1 MSKRTRYTSMAITNP
16 DELTY
21 GIAPK
26 PFTTPNGIV
35 IGGGEVYP
43 ELNFTLPPMKVND
56 DTIGKANKIYKDM
69 IDGALKRAADLKQ
82 DKVVVEFE
90 TVPDFTL
97 NPRYGLETTKLLLD
111 AEREAEAQ
119 YGIKC
124 ALRFTPNDTREMSR
138 PPRMRDGKYY
148 DDMMYFFEEAAKLG
162 PDWISIES
170 TGGKELNDEGLVNA
184 DIRRVIFALGV
195 CSCTDMEFLWGKI
208 SDICDGTKMAMG
220 GDSSCGFANTAM
232 VLAEKGF
239 IPRTFA
245 AVVRAATV
253 PRALVAYEMGAVA
266 PSKDCE
272 YVGPYIK
279 AITGAPVAM
288 EGRMASGA
296 HLSPIGNIAIASAD
310 LWSNES
316 IQQVRLLSDMAP
328 IVGMEQLIFDCR
340 MLNTASRM
348 GQRGTMRDIMIESDA
363 PLDVQGYVLKPE
375 VVTQLSQEII
385 KYDDDFMR
393 TKVAAEKTV
402 ELLLEAVDT
411 GKVECEDRDAAW
423 LDMMA
428 DAIDEIPDDKMEFY
442 EEMKDEI
449 EDGAFIPSCYG
460 LE

>member
-1 MSKRTRYTSMAITNP
+1 
-16 DELTY
+16 
-21 GIAPK
+21 
-26 PFTTPNGIV
+26 
-35 IGGGEVYP
+35 
-43 ELNFTLPPMKVND
+43 
-56 DTIGKANKIYKDM
+56 
-69 IDGALKRAADLKQ
+69 
-82 DKVVVEFE
+82 
-90 TVPDFTL
+90 
-97 NPRYGLETTKLLLD
+97 
-111 AEREAEAQ
+111 
-119 YGIKC
+119 
-124 ALRFTPNDTREMSR
+124 
-138 PPRMRDGKYY
+138 
-148 DDMMYFFEEAAKLG
+148 MMYFFEEAAKLG

-195 CSCTDMEFLWGKI
+195 CSCTDMEFLWGKVA
-208 SDICDGTKMAMG
+208 DICSGTRMAVG

-272 YVGPYIK
+272 YVGPYLK

-340 MLNTASRM
+340 MLNTASKM
-348 GQRGTMRDIMIESDA
+348 GQRTTMRDIMIESDA

-375 VVTQLSQEII
+375 VVLEISKEI
-385 KYDDDFMR
+385 LKHDDDFMR
-393 TKVAAEKTV
+393 TKAAASKTI
-402 ELLLEAVDT
+402 EILSDAIES
-411 GKVECEDRDAAW
+411 GKVACAERDAAW

-428 DAIDEIPDDKMEFY
+428 DTIDEIPDDKMEFY
-442 EEMKDEI
+442 EEMKDE
-449 EDGAFIPSCYG
+449 
-460 LE
+460 LEEGSFLPGEYNLN

>member
-1 MSKRTRYTSMAITNP
+1 MSKRTPYNSLAITNP
-16 DELTY
+16 DDLTY

-26 PFTTPNGIV
+26 PFTTQSGIV

-56 DTIGKANKIYKDM
+56 ETIGKANKIYKDM
-69 IDGALKRAADLKQ
+69 IDGVLKRAAELGQ

-97 NPRYGLETTKLLLD
+97 NPKYGLETTKLLLD
-111 AEREAEAQ
+111 AEREAEAK
-119 YGIKC
+119 YGIKA

-138 PPRMRDGKYY
+138 PPVMRSGKYY

-195 CSCTDMEFLWGKI
+195 CSCTDMQFLWGKV
-208 SDICDGTKMAMG
+208 SDICDGTRMAVG

-245 AVVRAATV
+245 AVVRVATV

-272 YVGPYIK
+272 YAGPFIK
-279 AITGAPVAM
+279 AITGAPIAM

-296 HLSPIGNIAIASAD
+296 HLSPIGNIAIANAD

-340 MLNTASRM
+340 MLNTATKM
-348 GQRGTMRDIMIESDA
+348 GQRKTMRDIMIESDA
-363 PLDVQGYVLKPE
+363 PLDVQGYILRPE
-375 VVTQLSQEII
+375 VVIELSKEII
-385 KYDDDFMR
+385 KYEDDFMR
-393 TKVAAEKTV
+393 TKVAAAKTV
-402 ELLLEAVDT
+402 EVLQEAIDN
-411 GKVECEDRDAAW
+411 GKVACADRDAAW

-442 EEMKDEI
+442 EEMKDEL
-449 EDGAFIPSCYG
+449 EDGAFLPSGYD
-460 LE
+460 LD

>member
-1 MSKRTRYTSMAITNP
+1 MSKRTRYTSLAITDP
-16 DELTY
+16 RELTY

-26 PFTTPNGIV
+26 PFTTHSGIV

-43 ELNFTLPPMKVND
+43 ELNFTLPPIKVD
-56 DTIGKANKIYKDM
+56 DTTIDKAKKIYKEM
-69 IDGALKRAADLKQ
+69 IDSSLKRAYELGQ

-90 TVPDFTL
+90 TVPDFTIT
-97 NPRYGLETTKLLLD
+97 PRYGLETTKLLMD
-111 AEREAEAQ
+111 AEKEAEST
-119 YGIKC
+119 YGLQC
-124 ALRFTPNDTREMSR
+124 ALRFTPNDTREMLR

-148 DDMMYFFEEAAKLG
+148 DDMMYFFTEAAKLG
-162 PDWISIES
+162 PDWFSIES
-170 TGGKELNDEGLVNA
+170 TGGKELNDEGLMNA
-184 DIRRVIFALGV
+184 DIRRVIFALGA
-195 CSCTDMEFLWGKI
+195 CACTDMEFLWGRVA
-208 SDICDGTKMAMG
+208 DICEGTSMALG

-232 VLAEKGF
+232 VLAEKRF

-245 AVVRAATV
+245 AVVRVATV

-328 IVGMEQLIFDCR
+328 VVGMEQLIFDCR
-340 MLNTASRM
+340 MLNTASKM
-348 GQRGTMRDIMIESDA
+348 GQRQTMRDIMIESDA

-375 VVTQLSQEII
+375 VVIELSKEIL
-385 KYDDDFMR
+385 KYEDDFMR
-393 TKVAAEKTV
+393 TKMAAKRTV
-402 ELLLEAVDT
+402 EILADAVDT
-411 GKVECEDRDAAW
+411 GKVECDDRDAAW
-423 LDMMA
+423 LDMMS
-428 DAIDEIPDDKMEFY
+428 DAIDEIPDDRMEFY
-442 EEMKDEI
+442 AEMKEELDEGKFLP
-449 EDGAFIPSCYG
+449 ECYD
-460 LE
+460 LI

>member
-97 NPRYGLETTKLLLD
+97 SPRYGLETTKLLLD
-111 AEREAEAQ
+111 AEREAEAK

>member
-1 MSKRTRYTSMAITNP
+1 MSRRKHFTSMAITNP

-26 PFTTPNGIV
+26 PFVTQNGIV
-35 IGGGEVYP
+35 IGGGDVYP

-56 DTIGKANKIYKDM
+56 ETIGKANKIYKDM
-69 IDGALKRAADLKQ
+69 IDGVLKRAADLGQ

-111 AEREAEAQ
+111 AEREAEAR

-138 PPRMRDGKYY
+138 PPKMREGKYY

-184 DIRRVIFALGV
+184 DIRRVIFALGA
-195 CSCTDMEFLWGKI
+195 CSCTDMEFLWGKV
-208 SDICDGTKMAMG
+208 SDICEGTKMAVG

-245 AVVRAATV
+245 AVVRVATV

-279 AITGAPVAM
+279 AITGAPISM

-296 HLSPIGNIAIASAD
+296 HLSPIGNIAIANAD

-375 VVTQLSQEII
+375 VVLQLSEEII
-385 KYDDDFMR
+385 KYEDDFMR
-393 TKVAAEKTV
+393 TKAAAAKTV
-402 ELLLEAVDT
+402 ELLQDAIDN
-411 GKVECEDRDAAW
+411 GKVACADRDAAW

-449 EDGAFIPSCYG
+449 EDGAFLPGGYG

>member
-1 MSKRTRYTSMAITNP
+1 MSRRKHFTSMAITNP

-26 PFTTPNGIV
+26 PFVTQNGIV
-35 IGGGEVYP
+35 IGGGDVYP

-56 DTIGKANKIYKDM
+56 ETIGKANKIYKDM
-69 IDGALKRAADLKQ
+69 IDGVLKRAADLGQ

-111 AEREAEAQ
+111 AEREAEAR

-138 PPRMRDGKYY
+138 PPKMREGKYY

-184 DIRRVIFALGV
+184 DIRRVIFALGA
-195 CSCTDMEFLWGKI
+195 CSCTDMEFLWGKV
-208 SDICDGTKMAMG
+208 SDICAGTKMAVG

-245 AVVRAATV
+245 AVVRVATV

-375 VVTQLSQEII
+375 VVLQLSEEII
-385 KYDDDFMR
+385 KYEDDFMR
-393 TKVAAEKTV
+393 TKAAAAKTV
-402 ELLLEAVDT
+402 ELLQNAIDN
-411 GKVECEDRDAAW
+411 GKVACADRDAAW

-449 EDGAFIPSCYG
+449 EDGAFLPEGYG

>member
-1 MSKRTRYTSMAITNP
+1 MSRRKHFTSMAITNP

-26 PFTTPNGIV
+26 PFVTQNGIV
-35 IGGGEVYP
+35 IGGGDVYP

-56 DTIGKANKIYKDM
+56 ETIGKANKIYKDM
-69 IDGALKRAADLKQ
+69 IDGVLKRAADLGQ

-111 AEREAEAQ
+111 AEREAEAR

-138 PPRMRDGKYY
+138 PPKMREGKYY

-170 TGGKELNDEGLVNA
+170 TGGKELNDEALVNA
-184 DIRRVIFALGV
+184 DIRRVIFALGA
-195 CSCTDMEFLWGKI
+195 CSCTDMEFLWGKV
-208 SDICDGTKMAMG
+208 SDICAGTKMAVG

-245 AVVRAATV
+245 AVVRVATV

-288 EGRMASGA
+288 EGRMASCA

-375 VVTQLSQEII
+375 VVLQLSEEII
-385 KYDDDFMR
+385 KYEDDFMR
-393 TKVAAEKTV
+393 TKAAAAKTV
-402 ELLLEAVDT
+402 ELLQNAIDN
-411 GKVECEDRDAAW
+411 GKVACADRDAAW

-449 EDGAFIPSCYG
+449 EDGAFLPEGYG

>member
-111 AEREAEAQ
+111 AEREAEAK

-279 AITGAPVAM
+279 AIT
-288 EGRMASGA
+288 
-296 HLSPIGNIAIASAD
+296 
-310 LWSNES
+310 
-316 IQQVRLLSDMAP
+316 
-328 IVGMEQLIFDCR
+328 
-340 MLNTASRM
+340 
-348 GQRGTMRDIMIESDA
+348 
-363 PLDVQGYVLKPE
+363 
-375 VVTQLSQEII
+375 
-385 KYDDDFMR
+385 
-393 TKVAAEKTV
+393 
-402 ELLLEAVDT
+402 EL
-411 GKVECEDRDAAW
+411 
-423 LDMMA
+423 
-428 DAIDEIPDDKMEFY
+428 P
-442 EEMKDEI
+442 
-449 EDGAFIPSCYG
+449 
-460 LE
+460 

>member
-1 MSKRTRYTSMAITNP
+1 MSKRVPFTSMAITNP
-16 DELTY
+16 DELMY

-26 PFTTPNGIV
+26 PFTTQSGIM

-43 ELNFTLPPMKVND
+43 ELNFTLPPMKVNEE
-56 DTIGKANKIYKDM
+56 TIGKANQIYKEM
-69 IDGALKRAADLKQ
+69 IEGVLKRAADLGQK
-82 DKVVVEFE
+82 KVVVEFE

-97 NPRYGLETTKLLLD
+97 VPKFGLETTKLLLD
-111 AEREAEAQ
+111 AEREAEAK
-119 YGIKC
+119 YGIQC

-138 PPRMRDGKYY
+138 PPKMRSGQYY
-148 DDMMYFFEEAAKLG
+148 DDMMYFYEEAAKLG
-162 PDWISIES
+162 PDWFSIES
-170 TGGKELNDEGLVNA
+170 TGGKEIDDEGLVNA
-184 DIRRVIFALGV
+184 DIRRVIFALGA

-208 SDICDGTKMAMG
+208 SDICEGSKMAVG

-232 VLAEKGF
+232 VLAEKRF

-245 AVVRAATV
+245 AVVRVATV

-279 AITGAPVAM
+279 AITGAPIAM

-296 HLSPIGNIAIASAD
+296 HLSPIGNIALANAD

-328 IVGMEQLIFDCR
+328 VVAMEQLIFDCR
-340 MLNTASRM
+340 MVNTASKM
-348 GQRGTMRDIMIESDA
+348 GQSKVMRDVLIESDA

-375 VVTQLSQEII
+375 VVIELSQEIL
-385 KYDDDFMR
+385 KYEDDFMR
-393 TKVAAEKTV
+393 TKVAAAKTV
-402 ELLLEAVDT
+402 ELLQKAIEN
-411 GKVECEDRDAAW
+411 GEVECADRDAAW
-423 LDMMA
+423 LDMME
-428 DAIDEIPDDKMEFY
+428 DAIDEIPDDKMEFF
-442 EEMKDEI
+442 EEIKDEI
-449 EDGAFIPSCYG
+449 EDGKYLPSEYG

>member
-1 MSKRTRYTSMAITNP
+1 MSKRTRYISLAIQNP

-21 GIAPK
+21 GIAPR
-26 PFTTPNGIV
+26 PFTTRNGIV
-35 IGGGEVYP
+35 IGGGDVYP
-43 ELNFTLPPMKVND
+43 ELNFTLPPMKVD
-56 DTIGKANKIYKDM
+56 DSTIGKANKIYKDM
-69 IDGALKRAADLKQ
+69 IDGVLKRAADLGQ

-97 NPRYGLETTKLLLD
+97 NPKYGLEATKILLD
-111 AEREAEAQ
+111 AEREAEVK
-119 YGIKC
+119 YGIKA

-138 PPRMRDGKYY
+138 PPVMKSGKYH
-148 DDMMYFFEEAAKLG
+148 DDMMYFYEEAAKLG

-195 CSCTDMEFLWGKI
+195 CSCTDMEYLWGRVA
-208 SDICDGTKMAMG
+208 DICDGTDMAVG
-220 GDSSCGFANTAM
+220 GDSGCGFANTAM

-279 AITGAPVAM
+279 AITGAPVSM

-340 MLNTASRM
+340 MLNTASKM
-348 GQRGTMRDIMIESDA
+348 GQRKVMRDIMIESDA

-375 VVTQLSQEII
+375 VVLEISKEI
-385 KYDDDFMR
+385 LKYEDDLMR
-393 TKVAAEKTV
+393 TKAAAAKAV
-402 ELLLEAVDT
+402 EILSDAIES
-411 GKVECEDRDAAW
+411 GKVECGDRDAAW

-442 EEMKDEI
+442 EEMKE
-449 EDGAFIPSCYG
+449 ELEEGKFIPSEYG

>member
-1 MSKRTRYTSMAITNP
+1 MSKRTPITTMAITNP

-26 PFTTPNGIV
+26 PFTTQSGIV

-43 ELNFTLPPMKVND
+43 ELNFTLPPMKVNEE
-56 DTIGKANKIYKDM
+56 TIGKANKIYKDM
-69 IDGALKRAADLKQ
+69 IDGVLKRAADLGQ

-97 NPRYGLETTKLLLD
+97 NPKFGLETTKLLLD
-111 AEREAEAQ
+111 AEREAEAK
-119 YGIKC
+119 YGMKC

-138 PPRMRDGKYY
+138 PPVMRSGKYY

-184 DIRRVIFALGV
+184 DIRRVIFALGC
-195 CSCTDMEFLWGKI
+195 CSCVDMEFLWGKVA
-208 SDICDGTKMAMG
+208 DICKDSKMAVG

-245 AVVRAATV
+245 AVVRVATV
-253 PRALVAYEMGAVA
+253 PRALMAYEMGAVA

-279 AITGAPVAM
+279 AIAGYSVAM

-340 MLNTASRM
+340 MLNTASKM
-348 GQRGTMRDIMIESDA
+348 GQRGVMRDIMIESDA

-375 VVTQLSQEII
+375 VVIELSKEIL
-385 KYDDDFMR
+385 KYEDPFLR
-393 TKVAAEKTV
+393 TKAAAAKTV
-402 ELLLEAVDT
+402 ELLQKAIED
-411 GKVECEDRDAAW
+411 GKVACADRDAAW

-428 DAIDEIPDDKMEFY
+428 DAIDEIPDDKAEFY
-442 EEMKDEI
+442 AEMKEEL
-449 EDGAFIPSCYG
+449 EDGAFLPKEYN

>member
-1 MSKRTRYTSMAITNP
+1 MSKRTHYTSLAISNP

-26 PFTTPNGIV
+26 PFTTKNGIV

-43 ELNFTLPPMKVND
+43 ELNFTLPPMKVD
-56 DTIGKANKIYKDM
+56 DTTIGKAKKIYKEM
-69 IDGALKRAADLKQ
+69 IDGVLKRAAELGQ
-82 DKVVVEFE
+82 EKVVVEFE

-97 NPRYGLETTKLLLD
+97 NPQYGLDTTKLLLD
-111 AEREAEAQ
+111 AERAAEEQ

-138 PPRMRDGKYY
+138 PPRMRDGRYY
-148 DDMMYFFEEAAKLG
+148 DDMMYFFTEAAKLG
-162 PDWISIES
+162 PDWFSIES
-170 TGGKELNDEGLVNA
+170 TGGKELNDEGLMNA
-184 DIRRVIFALGV
+184 DIRRVIFALGA
-195 CSCTDMEFLWGKI
+195 CSCTDMEFLWGKVA
-208 SDICDGTKMAMG
+208 DICGGTDMAVG

-245 AVVRAATV
+245 AVVRVATV

-272 YVGPYIK
+272 YVGPYLK

-375 VVTQLSQEII
+375 VVIELSKEIL
-385 KYDDDFMR
+385 KYQDDFMR
-393 TKVAAEKTV
+393 TKMAAKKTV
-402 ELLLEAVDT
+402 ELLSEAIDS
-411 GKVECEDRDAAW
+411 GKVECADRDAAW
-423 LDMMA
+423 LEMMG
-428 DAIDEIPDDKMEFY
+428 DAIDEIPDDRMEFY
-442 EEMKDEI
+442 EEMKE
-449 EDGAFIPSCYG
+449 E
-460 LE
+460 LEEGKFLPESYELV

>member
-1 MSKRTRYTSMAITNP
+1 MSKRTPYHSLAITNP

-26 PFTTPNGIV
+26 PFTTQSGIV
-35 IGGGEVYP
+35 IGGGDVYP

-56 DTIGKANKIYKDM
+56 DTIGKANKIYKEM
-69 IDGALKRAADLKQ
+69 IDGVLKRAAELGQ

-90 TVPDFTL
+90 TVPDYTL
-97 NPRYGLETTKLLLD
+97 NPQYGLEATKILLD
-111 AEREAEAQ
+111 AEREAEAK
-119 YGIKC
+119 YGIKA

-138 PPRMRDGKYY
+138 PPVMRGGKYY

-184 DIRRVIFALGV
+184 DIRRVIFALGA
-195 CSCTDMEFLWGKI
+195 CSCTDMQFLWGKV
-208 SDICDGTKMAMG
+208 SDICDGTKMAVG

-245 AVVRAATV
+245 AVVRVATV

-272 YVGPYIK
+272 YAGPFIK
-279 AITGAPVAM
+279 AITGCPISM

-296 HLSPIGNIAIASAD
+296 HLSPIGNIAIANAD

-340 MLNTASRM
+340 MLNTASKM
-348 GQRGTMRDIMIESDA
+348 GQRQLMRDIMIESDA

-375 VVTQLSQEII
+375 VVIELSKEII
-385 KYDDDFMR
+385 KYEDDFTR
-393 TKVAAEKTV
+393 TKVAAAKTV
-402 ELLLEAVDT
+402 EILQEAIDS
-411 GKVECEDRDAAW
+411 GKVACADRDAAW
-423 LDMMA
+423 LEMMA

-442 EEMKDEI
+442 EEMKDEL
-449 EDGAFIPSCYG
+449 EDGAFLPEGYE
-460 LE
+460 L

>member
-1 MSKRTRYTSMAITNP
+1 MSRRKHFTSMAITNP

-26 PFTTPNGIV
+26 PFVTQNGIV
-35 IGGGEVYP
+35 IGGGDVYP

-56 DTIGKANKIYKDM
+56 ETIGKANKIYKDM
-69 IDGALKRAADLKQ
+69 IDGVLKRAADLGQ

-111 AEREAEAQ
+111 AEREAEAR

-138 PPRMRDGKYY
+138 PPKMREGKYY

-184 DIRRVIFALGV
+184 DIRRVIFALGA
-195 CSCTDMEFLWGKI
+195 CSCTDMEFLWGKV
-208 SDICDGTKMAMG
+208 SDICEGTKMAVG

-245 AVVRAATV
+245 AVVRVATV

-279 AITGAPVAM
+279 AITGAPISM

-296 HLSPIGNIAIASAD
+296 HLSPIGNIAIANAD

-375 VVTQLSQEII
+375 VVLQLSEEII
-385 KYDDDFMR
+385 KYEDDFMR
-393 TKVAAEKTV
+393 TKAAAAKTV
-402 ELLLEAVDT
+402 ELLQDAIDN
-411 GKVECEDRDAAW
+411 GKVACADRDAAW

-442 EEMKDEI
+442 KEMKDEI
-449 EDGAFIPSCYG
+449 EDGAFLPGGYG

>member
-1 MSKRTRYTSMAITNP
+1 
-16 DELTY
+16 
-21 GIAPK
+21 
-26 PFTTPNGIV
+26 
-35 IGGGEVYP
+35 
-43 ELNFTLPPMKVND
+43 
-56 DTIGKANKIYKDM
+56 
-69 IDGALKRAADLKQ
+69 
-82 DKVVVEFE
+82 
-90 TVPDFTL
+90 
-97 NPRYGLETTKLLLD
+97 
-111 AEREAEAQ
+111 
-119 YGIKC
+119 
-124 ALRFTPNDTREMSR
+124 
-138 PPRMRDGKYY
+138 
-148 DDMMYFFEEAAKLG
+148 
-162 PDWISIES
+162 
-170 TGGKELNDEGLVNA
+170 
-184 DIRRVIFALGV
+184 
-195 CSCTDMEFLWGKI
+195 
-208 SDICDGTKMAMG
+208 
-220 GDSSCGFANTAM
+220 
-232 VLAEKGF
+232 
-239 IPRTFA
+239 
-245 AVVRAATV
+245 
-253 PRALVAYEMGAVA
+253 
-266 PSKDCE
+266 
-272 YVGPYIK
+272 
-279 AITGAPVAM
+279 M

-296 HLSPIGNIAIASAD
+296 HLSPICNIAIASAD

-340 MLNTASRM
+340 MLNTSSRM

>member
-1 MSKRTRYTSMAITNP
+1 MSRRKHFTSMAITNP

-26 PFTTPNGIV
+26 PFVTQNGIV
-35 IGGGEVYP
+35 IGGGDVYP

-56 DTIGKANKIYKDM
+56 ETIGKANKIYKDM
-69 IDGALKRAADLKQ
+69 IDGVLKRAADLGQ

-111 AEREAEAQ
+111 AEREAEAR

-138 PPRMRDGKYY
+138 PPKMREGKYY

-170 TGGKELNDEGLVNA
+170 TGGKELNDEALVNA
-184 DIRRVIFALGV
+184 DIRRVIFALGA
-195 CSCTDMEFLWGKI
+195 CSCTDMEFLWGKV
-208 SDICDGTKMAMG
+208 SDICAGTKMAVG

-245 AVVRAATV
+245 AVVRVATV

-375 VVTQLSQEII
+375 VVLQLSEEII
-385 KYDDDFMR
+385 KYEDDFMR
-393 TKVAAEKTV
+393 TKAAAAKTV
-402 ELLLEAVDT
+402 ELLQDAIDN
-411 GKVECEDRDAAW
+411 GKVACADRDAAW

-442 EEMKDEI
+442 KEMKDEI
-449 EDGAFIPSCYG
+449 EDGAFLPEGYG

>member
-1 MSKRTRYTSMAITNP
+1 MSRRKHFTSMAITNP

-26 PFTTPNGIV
+26 PFVTQNGIV
-35 IGGGEVYP
+35 IGGGDVYP

-56 DTIGKANKIYKDM
+56 ETIGKANKIYKDM
-69 IDGALKRAADLKQ
+69 IDGVLKRAADLGQ

-111 AEREAEAQ
+111 AEREAEAR

-138 PPRMRDGKYY
+138 PPKMREGKYY

-184 DIRRVIFALGV
+184 DIRRVIFALGA
-195 CSCTDMEFLWGKI
+195 CSCTDMEFLWGKV
-208 SDICDGTKMAMG
+208 SDICAGTKMAVG

-245 AVVRAATV
+245 AVVRVATV

-296 HLSPIGNIAIASAD
+296 HLSPIGNIAIANAD

-375 VVTQLSQEII
+375 VVLQLSEEII
-385 KYDDDFMR
+385 KYEDDFMR
-393 TKVAAEKTV
+393 TKAAAAKTV
-402 ELLLEAVDT
+402 ELLQNAIDN
-411 GKVECEDRDAAW
+411 GKVACADRDAAW

-449 EDGAFIPSCYG
+449 EDGAFLPEGYG

>member
-1 MSKRTRYTSMAITNP
+1 MSRRKHFTSMAITNP

-26 PFTTPNGIV
+26 PFVTQNGIV
-35 IGGGEVYP
+35 IGGGDVYP

-56 DTIGKANKIYKDM
+56 ETIGKANKIYKDM
-69 IDGALKRAADLKQ
+69 IDGVLKRAADLGQ

-111 AEREAEAQ
+111 AEREAEAR

-138 PPRMRDGKYY
+138 PPKMREGKYY

-184 DIRRVIFALGV
+184 DIRRVIFALGA
-195 CSCTDMEFLWGKI
+195 CSCTDMEFLWGKV
-208 SDICDGTKMAMG
+208 SDICEGTKMAVG

-245 AVVRAATV
+245 AVVRVATV

-279 AITGAPVAM
+279 AITGAPISM

-296 HLSPIGNIAIASAD
+296 HLSPIGNIAIANAD

-375 VVTQLSQEII
+375 VVLQLSEEII
-385 KYDDDFMR
+385 KYEDDFMR
-393 TKVAAEKTV
+393 TKAAAAKTV
-402 ELLLEAVDT
+402 ELLQDAIDN
-411 GKVECEDRDAAW
+411 GKVACADRDAAW

-449 EDGAFIPSCYG
+449 EDGAFLPEGYG